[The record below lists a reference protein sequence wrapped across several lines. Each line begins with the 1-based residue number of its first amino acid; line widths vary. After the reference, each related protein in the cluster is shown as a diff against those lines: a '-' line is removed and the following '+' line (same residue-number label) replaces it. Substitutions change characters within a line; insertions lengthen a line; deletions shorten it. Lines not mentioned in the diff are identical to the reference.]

1 MSTPVHLSLSCG
13 DYDIHDGLIDG
24 RVKPQGVELTVLVY
38 NTPPRQWRMDQ
49 YSEFDVCE
57 FSMSSYLVTFDR
69 QMRGE
74 PMTMEPVRAI
84 PVFPHRRFRHSFIF
98 VNSNAGIDS
107 PKDLEGR
114 RVGLR
119 TWQATAGLWA
129 RGILQDEYDVDLHK
143 VRWYTSDDESIVDAQ
158 LPTGF
163 DIQRIP
169 EGASVTDMLVSGGL
183 DALIYPEIPAA
194 FANGD
199 TSIRR
204 LFPNFKQEEMA
215 YYQKTACFPIMHT
228 VVIKESVLA
237 EHPWAARNLLIAFNQ
252 SKDFAFRRMQD
263 PRRVSMAWGRE
274 LLEEQ
279 ERVLGP
285 DPWACGVP
293 ANLPALE
300 RMIRFSHEQGLIS
313 RRYEPDD
320 LFVPSTLGQLPA
332 YH

>member
-1 MSTPVHLSLSCG
+1 LSTPVHLSLACG
-13 DYDIHDGLIDG
+13 DYDIHDGLIHG
-24 RVKPQGVELTVLVY
+24 RVKPQGIDLTVLVY

-74 PMTMEPVRAI
+74 PMTMERVTAI

-98 VNSNAGIDS
+98 VNSNAGIES
-107 PKDLEGR
+107 PKDLGGR
-114 RVGLR
+114 KVGLR

-143 VRWYTSDDESIVDAQ
+143 VQWYTSDDESIVDAQ
-158 LPTGF
+158 LPQAF
-163 DIQRIP
+163 DIQRIA
-169 EGASVTDMLVSGGL
+169 EGTSVVDMLLDGEL
-183 DALIYPEIPAA
+183 DALIYPEIPEA
-194 FANGD
+194 FAQGD
-199 TSIRR
+199 SRIRR
-204 LFPNFKQEEMA
+204 LFPDFKQEEMD
-215 YYQKTACFPIMHT
+215 YYRKTGCFPIMHT
-228 VVIKESVLA
+228 VVIKDSVLA
-237 EHPWAARNLLIAFNQ
+237 EHPWVARNMLIAFKE
-252 SKDFAFRRMQD
+252 STDFAFRRMHD
-263 PRRVSMAWGRE
+263 PRRVSMAWARE

-300 RMIRFSHEQGLIS
+300 RMTRFSFEQGMIS
-313 RRYEPDD
+313 RQYRPEE
-320 LFVPSTLGQLPA
+320 LFVPSTLGDLPA